1 MTNAKLTSKQ
11 QRRPRAGLQGLA
23 TIDRPGLRD
32 DLGHRLREAREQKK
46 IGLRELARRLG
57 VSASLISQIETG
69 KREPSIKTLFAIV
82 SELEL
87 SVNEIVFDLKRDAG
101 PAAPPAQNG
110 PDSRQTGE
118 LRPAAASKSP
128 VQHSTN
134 RTSISLE
141 SGVSWQRLTAQPD
154 HNVDFLYL
162 RYPPG
167 SESTPPHSLMRHN
180 GTEYGYIL
188 TGRLQVSLGFDTY
201 EVEPGDSI
209 AFDCTQPHR
218 FATVG
223 DETVEA
229 VWFVVGPQ
237 EHTLGRRLVLGGRL
251 LVRCPL
257 AGRLHILARSGHE
270 AGILQARSAGVVPGH
285 HHLGVRVVLEAVIL
299 VLRHEHRLARAELD
313 RVVVDVGD
321 ARTGDQILD
330 LLGVRMPMDVVLRAR
345 RKERHSEHSSSKPR
359 RCPS

>member
-1 MTNAKLTSKQ
+1 M
-11 QRRPRAGLQGLA
+11 
-23 TIDRPGLRD
+23 DRQSLRH
-32 DLGHRLREAREQKK
+32 DLGQSLREAREQKK

-69 KREPSIKTLFAIV
+69 KSEPSINTLFAIV

-87 SVNEIVFDLKRDAG
+87 PVNEIVFDAKRDAG
-101 PAAPPAQNG
+101 PRSGAAPARAQDDPVG
-110 PDSRQTGE
+110 RRTGEPDSVDARE
-118 LRPAAASKSP
+118 SP
-128 VQHSTN
+128 VQRSTN

-188 TGRLQVSLGFDTY
+188 SGRLQVSIGFDTY
-201 EVEPGDSI
+201 EIGPGDTI

-223 DETVEA
+223 AETVEA
-229 VWFVVGPQ
+229 VWFVVGRRN
-237 EHTLGRRLVLGGRL
+237 TLSVDD
-251 LVRCPL
+251 
-257 AGRLHILARSGHE
+257 
-270 AGILQARSAGVVPGH
+270 SAIAP
-285 HHLGVRVVLEAVIL
+285 
-299 VLRHEHRLARAELD
+299 
-313 RVVVDVGD
+313 
-321 ARTGDQILD
+321 
-330 LLGVRMPMDVVLRAR
+330 
-345 RKERHSEHSSSKPR
+345 
-359 RCPS
+359 

>member
-1 MTNAKLTSKQ
+1 MAALGSDGVGVKNAKAAAKR
-11 QRRPRAGLQGLA
+11 QRRPRLTLDDQA
-23 TIDRPGLRD
+23 TLDRQNLRH
-32 DLGHRLREAREQKK
+32 DLGQRLREAREQKN

-69 KREPSIKTLFAIV
+69 KTEPSINTLFAMV

-87 SVNEIVFDLKRDAG
+87 SVNEIVFDARQESDRPQVTG
-101 PAAPPAQNG
+101 AAQAPNG
-110 PDSRQTGE
+110 GRSARRGAATSEPLEAPDS
-118 LRPAAASKSP
+118 P
-128 VQHSTN
+128 VVRRTK

-167 SESTPPHSLMRHN
+167 SESTPADSLMRHN

-188 TGRLQVSLGFDTY
+188 KGRLQVSIGFDTY
-201 EVEPGDSI
+201 EIGPGDTI

-229 VWFVVGPQ
+229 VWFVVGRRN
-237 EHTLGRRLVLGGRL
+237 TLGVDEAT
-251 LVRCPL
+251 L
-257 AGRLHILARSGHE
+257 A
-270 AGILQARSAGVVPGH
+270 P
-285 HHLGVRVVLEAVIL
+285 
-299 VLRHEHRLARAELD
+299 
-313 RVVVDVGD
+313 
-321 ARTGDQILD
+321 
-330 LLGVRMPMDVVLRAR
+330 
-345 RKERHSEHSSSKPR
+345 
-359 RCPS
+359 